1 MILTGPAIRSAV
13 RFGDIVIDP
22 FDPDRVSPN
31 AYDWRLGDRIR
42 VCELSLDA
50 ARRTPMT
57 EFQIPPVGFILQP
70 GRLYL
75 GITHERTYSERFAQ
89 LINGD
94 HTIGGLGVWVH
105 ISAPLGHVGHAIRW
119 TLEIRVIRPVRVYP
133 LMTFGKIV
141 FLATHGPHTSYQDA
155 DGKYRLTEGIDESR
169 LQEELR

>member
-1 MILTGPAIRSAV
+1 VILTGPAIVSAV
-13 RFGDIVIDP
+13 RAGDIVIDP

-42 VCELSLDA
+42 VCDVSLDA
-50 ARRTPMT
+50 AFRTPMT
-57 EFQIPPVGFILQP
+57 EFQIPSVGLILRP

-119 TLEIRVIRPVRVYP
+119 TLEIRVVRPVRVYP

-141 FLATHGPHTSYQDA
+141 FLTTHGVHASYQDA
-155 DGKYRLTEGIDESR
+155 GGKYRQTDGIDGSR